1 MPIFKTHELKA
12 QNFLQ
17 IKNVNLFSNKS
28 KPLHKKI
35 IQIF

>member
-1 MPIFKTHELKA
+1 MPIFKTHALKA

-17 IKNVNLFSNKS
+17 IKILNLFSKKS